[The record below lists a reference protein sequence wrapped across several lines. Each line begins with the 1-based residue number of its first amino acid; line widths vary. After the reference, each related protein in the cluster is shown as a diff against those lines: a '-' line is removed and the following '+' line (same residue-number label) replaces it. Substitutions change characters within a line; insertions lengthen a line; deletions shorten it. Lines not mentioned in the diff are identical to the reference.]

1 MAAQDLHT
9 GCDLL
14 HTSCMFCFCI
24 SSARVC
30 FLRIIG
36 WIKFGMSEGCCQAA
50 WHGERWSLSASTRP
64 FYKEDHNG
72 DWQEKDCLELGK
84 CSWLTSSHANQDP
97 KKWKHM
103 NQNYAR
109 QNSGWP
115 ELWHRPGHETE
126 VCPNPQRGI
135 LPKVPKWTKTPQGW
149 TDLFKCVTMIWRLD
163 GCLEQSSYHVISIRV
178 MLDKQI

>member
-1 MAAQDLHT
+1 MKKYCSLRICIAEIWKTRGEAAYFRTSIHVMHPYCTILCSINAQDLHT

-36 WIKFGMSEGCCQAA
+36 WIKFGMSEDCCQAA

-84 CSWLTSSHANQDP
+84 CSCLTSSHANQDP
-97 KKWKHM
+97 KKMEAHEAK
-103 NQNYAR
+103 QTT
-109 QNSGWP
+109 
-115 ELWHRPGHETE
+115 ELCKEKLWMA
-126 VCPNPQRGI
+126 
-135 LPKVPKWTKTPQGW
+135 WTMT
-149 TDLFKCVTMIWRLD
+149 
-163 GCLEQSSYHVISIRV
+163 
-178 MLDKQI
+178 